1 MIAIVEKLNLELS
14 IRFMCVVARV
24 SPSGFRRWRDSVP
37 AVVERHEGLACGI
50 ERVWRES
57 MCTYGSRRVHAQLVR
72 EGKARCCERTV
83 RQIMV
88 DRGWS
93 SVHPV
98 RWRCT
103 TQSDGTPPA
112 PDLLK
117 RDFTAERPGVALVGD
132 ITQIDTWQGPLF
144 LATVIDLFSKEVVGH
159 AIADNHKATLV
170 CEAMSTAR
178 RNRRVRRNAIF
189 HSDRGSEYT
198 SKNFRACLK
207 AGRTRQSMGAVGTA
221 YDNALAESFFASLK
235 KECVHPTIFG
245 TRAQATAVI
254 EDYIT
259 RFYNTTRLHSAIGY
273 KPPVE
278 VRREYES
285 RVETNNKRAAS

>member
-1 MIAIVEKLNLELS
+1 
-14 IRFMCVVARV
+14 MCAVAAV
-24 SPSGFRRWRDSVP
+24 SPSGFRRWRDSVS

-57 MCTYGSRRVHAQLVR
+57 GCTYGSRRVHAQLVR
-72 EGKARCCERTV
+72 EGKALCCERTV

-98 RWRCT
+98 PWRCT

-112 PDLLK
+112 ADLLN
-117 RDFTAERPGVALVGD
+117 RDFTAERPGVVLVGD
-132 ITQIDTWQGPLF
+132 ITQIDTWEGTLF

-170 CEAMSTAR
+170 CDAMLMAR
-178 RNRRVRRNAIF
+178 QNRKVRRHAKF

-198 SKNFRACLK
+198 SKEFRACLK
-207 AGRTRQSMGAVGTA
+207 AGGCQELCVRGQFSVSGMRLGKAMA
-221 YDNALAESFFASLK
+221 NAL
-235 KECVHPTIFG
+235 
-245 TRAQATAVI
+245 
-254 EDYIT
+254 
-259 RFYNTTRLHSAIGY
+259 SACRQPWVWLPSS
-273 KPPVE
+273 PP
-278 VRREYES
+278 RWWPMLSMAR
-285 RVETNNKRAAS
+285 